1 MFWKNTWV
9 TFNIFFFLQDK
20 IVPPDPITAVEKT
33 KTLQRLN
40 QVIQHRLVT
49 SKLPPE
55 MGQMII
61 GKKKASVCDAQFVEV
76 SVDILLSLLKSDCLY
91 SYLGRWEY
99 LDQRI
104 LGEWV
109 TKGKK
114 ASFPKMLFIKY
125 SLADTLNA
133 SHSFS
138 LCWSKTTSWF
148 ATADEICMYQM
159 L

>member
-1 MFWKNTWV
+1 MVDSKVNCKF
-9 TFNIFFFLQDK
+9 
-20 IVPPDPITAVEKT
+20 DPGVK
-33 KTLQRLN
+33 
-40 QVIQHRLVT
+40 
-49 SKLPPE
+49 
-55 MGQMII
+55 G
-61 GKKKASVCDAQFVEV
+61 
-76 SVDILLSLLKSDCLY
+76 LKSDCLY
-91 SYLGRWEY
+91 SHLGRWEY
-99 LDQRI
+99 LGQRI

-114 ASFPKMLFIKY
+114 ASFPKMFQLSIKY

-148 ATADEICMYQM
+148 ATADEIHMYQM

>member
-1 MFWKNTWV
+1 MVDSKVNCKF
-9 TFNIFFFLQDK
+9 
-20 IVPPDPITAVEKT
+20 DPGVK
-33 KTLQRLN
+33 
-40 QVIQHRLVT
+40 
-49 SKLPPE
+49 
-55 MGQMII
+55 G
-61 GKKKASVCDAQFVEV
+61 
-76 SVDILLSLLKSDCLY
+76 LKSDCLY
-91 SYLGRWEY
+91 SHLGRWEY

-114 ASFPKMLFIKY
+114 ASFPNMLFIKY

-138 LCWSKTTSWF
+138 LSWSKTTSWF
-148 ATADEICMYQM
+148 ATADEIHMYQM

>member
-1 MFWKNTWV
+1 M
-9 TFNIFFFLQDK
+9 QDK

-61 GKKKASVCDAQFVEV
+61 GKKKVSVCDAQFV
-76 SVDILLSLLKSDCLY
+76 DILLSFLKSDCLY
-91 SYLGRWEY
+91 SHLGRWEY

-138 LCWSKTTSWF
+138 LC
-148 ATADEICMYQM
+148 
-159 L
+159 